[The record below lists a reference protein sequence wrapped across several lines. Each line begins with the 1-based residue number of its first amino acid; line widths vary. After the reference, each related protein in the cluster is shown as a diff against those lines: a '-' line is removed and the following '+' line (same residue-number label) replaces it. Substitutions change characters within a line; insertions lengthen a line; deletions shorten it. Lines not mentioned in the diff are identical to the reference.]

1 MGFRDDNEALRQRV
15 RALEG
20 QVETLT
26 EELAEERTAEPIKV
40 RVEDELEARI
50 REQEAEARA
59 KPTKRAVREPKGRR
73 EAVIAQSKEGTMIT
87 IKRTAWRQL
96 VVKLRRLLA
105 LAPSALVLAMFIT
118 SVQTCGESELVR
130 RGVLLDVLPWC
141 AAAYVLFMLVYAWR
155 TRPQMELRIGEANF
169 ELKNKGESRMIGRRK
184 QLRVSVHPRVSSRS
198 PAKLVVSHGD
208 EEFVVDELS
217 EVDVKALLEVL

>member
-1 MGFRDDNEALRQRV
+1 MWVRDDNEALRQRV

-50 REQEAEARA
+50 REQEAEAREH
-59 KPTKRAVREPKGRR
+59 TKRAPKPKGRR

-87 IKRTAWRQL
+87 IKRTPWRQL

-105 LAPSALVLAMFIT
+105 LAPSGLVLAMAIT
-118 SVQTCGESELVR
+118 SVQTCGESEIVR

-141 AAAYVLFMLVYAWR
+141 AAAYVLFVFVYAWR